1 MQHALRY
8 LIYSSADDFD
18 GQNRKTKYQQKRWLE
33 KFEI

>member
-18 GQNRKTKYQQKRWLE
+18 GQNRKKNINRKDG
-33 KFEI
+33 